1 MGAGD
6 QHQEDPGEAGDPYPG
21 AGVHRGDREA
31 AEHRVDQV
39 EVVEH
44 PYPGVRGEAGD
55 QEVDPGVRA
64 VVEHREGQRVVEEV
78 LLLQR
83 RPVLIQFW
91 HNRADWPDCS
101 LVVY

>member
-1 MGAGD
+1 MEAGD
-6 QHQEDPGEAGDPYPG
+6 QHQEDPGEVVDPYPG
-21 AGVHRGDREA
+21 VEVHRGDREA
-31 AEHRVDQV
+31 AEHRVDQE

-91 HNRADWPDCS
+91 HSRADWPDCL